1 MVAPGAIEDLKNAM
15 KVMEEKLKAV
25 KEENA
30 TLKNANTTLKNENT
44 TLRDKNTTLQ
54 DKNTAESKI
63 DVDLLNNVRQLNNVS
78 TGTILAQA
86 AIIKALQGDRTAMGT
101 TLRSFKKD
109 AETWKAVAGMLSH
122 LNGETVRELSAL
134 VQGMSGKASGMDV
147 LKSLE
152 EVVRKNNERVE
163 VALGE
168 LEKA

>member
-1 MVAPGAIEDLKNAM
+1 MVAPGVIENLQNAM
-15 KVMEEKLKAV
+15 KAMEEKLKAV
-25 KEENA
+25 EEENA

-44 TLRDKNTTLQ
+44 TLRDKNT
-54 DKNTAESKI
+54 AESKI
-63 DVDLLNNVRQLNNVS
+63 DANLLDNVRQLNNVS
-78 TGTILAQA
+78 TDAILAQA
-86 AIIKALQGDRTAMGT
+86 AIIEALQGDRTAMGT

-109 AETWKAVAGMLSH
+109 AETWKAVAGMLGH
-122 LNGETVRELSAL
+122 LNGATVRELSAL
-134 VQGMSGKASGMDV
+134 VQGMSGNASGMDV

>member
-1 MVAPGAIEDLKNAM
+1 MVAPGAIENLQNAM
-15 KVMEEKLKAV
+15 KAMEEKLKAV
-25 KEENA
+25 EEENA

-44 TLRDKNTTLQ
+44 TLRDKNT
-54 DKNTAESKI
+54 AESKI
-63 DVDLLNNVRQLNNVS
+63 DANLLDNVRQLNNVS
-78 TGTILAQA
+78 TDAILAQA
-86 AIIKALQGDRTAMGT
+86 AIIEALQGDRTAMGT

-109 AETWKAVAGMLSH
+109 AETWKAVAGMLGY

-134 VQGMSGKASGMDV
+134 VQGISGKASGMDV